1 MKNTVSVHMLNS
13 FKNLIDLVFDFGL
26 WYVVLSP
33 IDRVIKVAVH

>member
-13 FKNLIDLVFDFGL
+13 FKNLIDLVFDFWL

-33 IDRVIKVAVH
+33 IDSVIKVTVH